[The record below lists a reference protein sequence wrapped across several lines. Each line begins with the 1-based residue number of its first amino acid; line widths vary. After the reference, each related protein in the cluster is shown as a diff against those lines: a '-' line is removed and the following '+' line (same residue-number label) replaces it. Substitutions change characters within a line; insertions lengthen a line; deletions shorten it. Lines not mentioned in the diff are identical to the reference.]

1 MTVVGMDYGSGTVGC
16 FHRIFW
22 YYQVVVLDLFCYLVH
37 TIIFWLRLGINFINL
52 IQFHVIENTYLSCKY
67 IHLCSLEIQVSSKDF
82 IHVLLSHETR
92 NLINKNC
99 LGFFATLIITASSL
113 KFFFVTPWSLHIF
126 KRFHCF
132 LARIHFQV
140 SINDLK

>member
-1 MTVVGMDYGSGTVGC
+1 MTVVDMDYGSGTVGC

-22 YYQVVVLDLFCYLVH
+22 YYQVVVLELVLLFS

-52 IQFHVIENTYLSCKY
+52 IQFHGIENTFFSCNY

-113 KFFFVTPWSLHIF
+113 NFSLSPLGLYISLNDSIASWPEFIF
-126 KRFHCF
+126 K
-132 LARIHFQV
+132 
-140 SINDLK
+140 